1 MNSKHTTR
9 IKKNL
14 VTVEAKKFMCDQ
26 KIRFELQDSLKKQI
40 KLTKKALN
48 TVGAAEAEIIEG
60 LWPHHLKRSI
70 KFAKYV
76 TKNHI

>member
-26 KIRFELQDSLKKQI
+26 KIRFELQDSLKKQT
-40 KLTKKALN
+40 KQTKKVN
-48 TVGAAEAEIIEG
+48 IVEVAEAEIIG
-60 LWPHHLKRSI
+60 KVI
-70 KFAKYV
+70 F
-76 TKNHI
+76 